1 MDRKS
6 VEGNSAKR
14 RKTSS
19 VSDEEDNDDDE
30 AIECHMTELAKETK
44 KTHPDEAK
52 VARLMSLTFCSRKK
66 IMMTLTANSRVMATI
81 EKYSVM
87 KKPLYVSVAKT
98 RNQCCA
104 NSLCTK
110 ILPGGGRTRCEKE
123 GTLDVGKRRG

>member
-19 VSDEEDNDDDE
+19 VSENSHEEDDDDDE

-87 KKPLYVSVAKT
+87 KKPLYVSVCQ
-98 RNQCCA
+98 N
-104 NSLCTK
+104 
-110 ILPGGGRTRCEKE
+110 
-123 GTLDVGKRRG
+123 